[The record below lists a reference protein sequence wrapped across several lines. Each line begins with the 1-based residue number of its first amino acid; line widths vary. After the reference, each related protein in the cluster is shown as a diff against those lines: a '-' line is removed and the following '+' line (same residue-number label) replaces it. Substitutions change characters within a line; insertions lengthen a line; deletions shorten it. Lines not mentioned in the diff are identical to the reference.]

1 MSVEIANESGTEAPL
16 EHIHDLL
23 RFAFVELR
31 VHDEADVAVIAV
43 DEEAMAELHKQWM
56 DQSGPTDVLSFP
68 MDELRVPG
76 PADEP
81 VAGILGDIVIC
92 PSYIENQVA
101 RSGKNLEHEL
111 QLLTIHGL
119 LHLLG
124 FDHGTPD
131 EEKEM
136 FSLQDGLLQRF
147 RESLTGGVR

>member
-101 RSGKNLEHEL
+101 RSGKNLEQEL

>member
-1 MSVEIANESGTEAPL
+1 MSVEIANESGTDVPL
-16 EHIHDLL
+16 EHIHDLI
-23 RFAFVELR
+23 RFAFAELR

-68 MDELRVPG
+68 MDELRMPG

-92 PSYIENQVA
+92 PSYVEKQVTE
-101 RSGKNLEHEL
+101 SGKDLEQEL
-111 QLLTIHGL
+111 QLLTVHGL

-124 FDHGTPD
+124 FDHATPD

-147 RESLTGGVR
+147 RESLSGGVR

>member
-1 MSVEIANESGTEAPL
+1 MSVEIANESGTEVPL
-16 EHIHDLL
+16 EHIHDLI
-23 RFAFVELR
+23 RFAFSELR
-31 VHDEADVAVIAV
+31 VHDEADIAVIAV
-43 DEEAMAELHKQWM
+43 DEDAMAELHKQWM
-56 DQSGPTDVLSFP
+56 DESGPTDVLSFP
-68 MDELRVPG
+68 MDELRMPG

-92 PSYIENQVA
+92 PSYVEAQVA
-101 RSGKNLEHEL
+101 SSGKDLEQEL

-124 FDHGTPD
+124 FDHSTAD

-147 RESLTGGVR
+147 RETLAGGIR

>member
-1 MSVEIANESGTEAPL
+1 VSVEIANESGTEAPL

-101 RSGKNLEHEL
+101 RRGKNLEQEL
-111 QLLTIHGL
+111 QLLTLHGL

>member
-1 MSVEIANESGTEAPL
+1 MSVEIANESGTEVPL
-16 EHIHDLL
+16 EHIHDLI
-23 RFAFVELR
+23 RFAFAELR
-31 VHDEADVAVIAV
+31 VHDGADVAVIAV
-43 DEEAMAELHKQWM
+43 DEDAMAELHKQWM
-56 DQSGPTDVLSFP
+56 DQPGPTDVLSFP

-81 VAGILGDIVIC
+81 VAGILGDIVMC
-92 PSYIENQVA
+92 PSYVQKQVA
-101 RSGKNLEHEL
+101 SSGKDLEQEL

-124 FDHGTPD
+124 FDHATPD

-147 RESLTGGVR
+147 RQSLTGGVR